1 MSASC
6 LLLRFCQ
13 HPHQQLVHFFFSYI
27 KWGPILKMLPLFS
40 GSRTKYRLTLWR
52 VSLALAILEAEAKKK
67 KKSLWRVQGHP
78 GQHIGLHLKIK
89 FKKNYVLKYSMYV
102 KRESTNSLQPCLT
115 GLLIYHLHLCLSSPQ
130 RFPSQPTSSLCDLP
144 PRDAAALWSSS
155 CLCCP
160 QL

>member
-13 HPHQQLVHFFFSYI
+13 HPHQQLVHFFFFSYI

-67 KKSLWRVQGHP
+67 KKLLWRVQGHP

-89 FKKNYVLKYSMYV
+89 FKKSYVLKYSMYV
-102 KRESTNSLQPCLT
+102 KKESTNSLQPHLIDGTCLT
-115 GLLIYHLHLCLSSPQ
+115 GLHLCLSSP
-130 RFPSQPTSSLCDLP
+130 THLLP
-144 PRDAAALWSSS
+144 L
-155 CLCCP
+155 
-160 QL
+160 